1 MGNGLNKGMGT
12 DGRPAADSVKDAK
25 KQFIEDALN
34 TLGMLLDSPTGSGS
48 AGNSGKEYYSSSFG
62 QKITCHFATLAA
74 LLLLPILLYS
84 VAKFNNS
91 FRHID

>member
-48 AGNSGKEYYSSSFG
+48 AGNSGKDYAFSFG
-62 QKITCHFATLAA
+62 QKITCPFFNKNTTISLAA
-74 LLLLPILLYS
+74 LL
-84 VAKFNNS
+84 
-91 FRHID
+91 